1 MPRYNDVPWNA
12 AMQNHRHH
20 RRKVSRYLRT
30 RRTKT
35 PSAPSSSNDCYQKIC
50 FNPQEFY
57 TIRQISSTGFYRAHF
72 GPDFDWAGRRP
83 APTDGIMPEVEMV
96 EGEAI
101 SQEEANAPGW
111 QTALSKNKRS
121 PRQQEGAST
130 QSVGTAGRCTAT
142 AQGVIRRLAAAS
154 RLPRLPRSHIR
165 VIVRPKGGLDLKK
178 VSLIRLAQAL
188 ATAANLSPEDTKED
202 IVCPNL
208 TQNILVVS
216 TPESK
221 NAGAYAALCLIRL
234 GSTDYQVSAYTAA
247 SDDTCKGIIRG
258 VDVDIDAQ
266 QLAAMI
272 VNQRNPKA
280 MEVHRIKDTTTVVI
294 LFKVCR
300 GCAVNDPAEDHQ
312 CQPKCA
318 LCGGAHL
325 TADKSCRHRF
335 QVPFVVRQR
344 RRRRK
349 RAKKHLRAQ
358 EGPTSRDSSVAPPS
372 RLRSP
377 SPAFGKRR
385 SRSRGRSG
393 SRGRPRS
400 KGRSLSKLR
409 FQEAPT
415 TWAERAK
422 PRPAQQP
429 AQVTHAALPE
439 QKEDPRIA
447 FLLQENASLK
457 AQLQQMRVE
466 FEALKNSAQA
476 PVRPSSAEPR
486 PAKRRIGTE
495 GEVAAASDSAVL
507 GAIRDLQKSLARQ
520 AECFDLVA
528 CKVAM
533 IESRL
538 GLGENSFVP
547 VTPVS
552 LVFPGV
558 PRYANGSGPRN

>member
-1 MPRYNDVPWNA
+1 MIA
-12 AMQNHRHH
+12 
-20 RRKVSRYLRT
+20 T
-30 RRTKT
+30 RRFASILKNFT
-35 PSAPSSSNDCYQKIC
+35 PFDRSRRRD
-50 FNPQEFY
+50 
-57 TIRQISSTGFYRAHF
+57 STELILD
-72 GPDFDWAGRRP
+72 PVDFDWAGRRP
-83 APTDGIMPEVEMV
+83 APTGRHHAEVEMV
-96 EGEAI
+96 EGDAF
-101 SQEEANAPGW
+101 
-111 QTALSKNKRS
+111 
-121 PRQQEGAST
+121 PRKKLTRLEGAST

-142 AQGVIRRLAAAS
+142 AQGVVRRLAAAS

-188 ATAANLSPEDTKED
+188 ATAAKPIPGGHKGGY
-202 IVCPNL
+202 
-208 TQNILVVS
+208 Q
-216 TPESK
+216 SK

-294 LFKVCR
+294 LFSGLKVPNYVMCGTSMLR
-300 GCAVNDPAEDHQ
+300 KCAVGVLSTTLRKITNAS
-312 CQPKCA
+312 PKCA

-409 FQEAPT
+409 FQEAST

-476 PVRPSSAEPR
+476 PVRPSSAEP
-486 PAKRRIGTE
+486 
-495 GEVAAASDSAVL
+495 
-507 GAIRDLQKSLARQ
+507 Q
-520 AECFDLVA
+520 A
-528 CKVAM
+528 
-533 IESRL
+533 
-538 GLGENSFVP
+538 G
-547 VTPVS
+547 
-552 LVFPGV
+552 
-558 PRYANGSGPRN
+558 

>member
-1 MPRYNDVPWNA
+1 
-12 AMQNHRHH
+12 
-20 RRKVSRYLRT
+20 
-30 RRTKT
+30 
-35 PSAPSSSNDCYQKIC
+35 
-50 FNPQEFY
+50 
-57 TIRQISSTGFYRAHF
+57 
-72 GPDFDWAGRRP
+72 
-83 APTDGIMPEVEMV
+83 MPEVEMV

-130 QSVGTAGRCTAT
+130 QSVGTAGRCAAT
-142 AQGVIRRLAAAS
+142 AQGVVRRLAAAS

-178 VSLIRLAQAL
+178 VSLIRLSQAL
-188 ATAANLSPEDTKED
+188 ATAANLSPEDTKE
-202 IVCPNL
+202 
-208 TQNILVVS
+208 
-216 TPESK
+216 ESK

-234 GSTDYQVSAYTAA
+234 GSTDYQVPAYTAA

-294 LFKVCR
+294 LFSGLKKVRR

-325 TADKSCRHRF
+325 TADKSCRHCF

-358 EGPTSRDSSVAPPS
+358 EGLTSRDSS
-372 RLRSP
+372 
-377 SPAFGKRR
+377 
-385 SRSRGRSG
+385 
-393 SRGRPRS
+393 
-400 KGRSLSKLR
+400 
-409 FQEAPT
+409 APT

-528 CKVAM
+528 YKVAV

-552 LVFPGV
+552 LVSPACSGMPMAQASVTKDV
-558 PRYANGSGPRN
+558 PASRQTSGSNHGSQRK

>member
-1 MPRYNDVPWNA
+1 
-12 AMQNHRHH
+12 
-20 RRKVSRYLRT
+20 
-30 RRTKT
+30 
-35 PSAPSSSNDCYQKIC
+35 
-50 FNPQEFY
+50 
-57 TIRQISSTGFYRAHF
+57 
-72 GPDFDWAGRRP
+72 
-83 APTDGIMPEVEMV
+83 MPEVEMV

-142 AQGVIRRLAAAS
+142 AQGVVRRLAAAS

-202 IVCPNL
+202 ISQRMRAPMRRCVSSGLARL
-208 TQNILVVS
+208 TI
-216 TPESK
+216 K
-221 NAGAYAALCLIRL
+221 F
-234 GSTDYQVSAYTAA
+234 SAYTAA

-294 LFKVCR
+294 LFSGLKVPNYVMCGTSMLRCTLYKRQTDVCYGCGALGHRADVCPTPTKKVCR

-358 EGPTSRDSSVAPPS
+358 EGPTSRDSSVAPPT

-385 SRSRGRSG
+385 SRCRGRSG

-415 TWAERAK
+415 TCAERAK
-422 PRPAQQP
+422 PRPAHQP

-552 LVFPGV
+552 LVSPACPGMPMAQAPVTKDV
-558 PRYANGSGPRN
+558 PASRQTSGSNHGSQRK

>member
-1 MPRYNDVPWNA
+1 
-12 AMQNHRHH
+12 
-20 RRKVSRYLRT
+20 
-30 RRTKT
+30 
-35 PSAPSSSNDCYQKIC
+35 
-50 FNPQEFY
+50 
-57 TIRQISSTGFYRAHF
+57 
-72 GPDFDWAGRRP
+72 
-83 APTDGIMPEVEMV
+83 MPEVEMV

-142 AQGVIRRLAAAS
+142 AQGVVRRLAAAS

-247 SDDTCKGIIRG
+247 SDDTYKGIIRG

-294 LFKVCR
+294 LFSGLKVPNYVMCGTSMLRCTLYKRQTDVCYGCGALGHRADVCPTPTKKVCR

-358 EGPTSRDSSVAPPS
+358 EGPTSRDSCVAPPS

-385 SRSRGRSG
+385 SRSRGRSRY
-393 SRGRPRS
+393 RGRPRS
-400 KGRSLSKLR
+400 KGRSLSRLR

-429 AQVTHAALPE
+429 AQVTHAALAE

-538 GLGENSFVP
+538 GPGENSFVP

-552 LVFPGV
+552 LVSPACPGMPMAQAPVTKDV
-558 PRYANGSGPRN
+558 PASRQTSGSNHGSQRK